1 VSKDYVETDPA
12 MGEKASEEMM
22 RLREHCDNRL
32 IGLRVDRF
40 SWWTHWRELAD
51 YILPR
56 RYKWLITPNQATRGS
71 PINQRIIDSTATISM
86 RVLASGMMSGLTSPT
101 RPWFRLETSR
111 QDLMEMPDVKTW
123 CDECTSRMRVVF
135 AESNF
140 YNGLGQMYE
149 DLGVFGT
156 GPMLIYE
163 DFEDVI
169 RVQNPCAGEYYLA
182 NDQRLRANV
191 FYREFVMTVSQV
203 VDEFGLQ
210 NVSPTVRQSVNTG
223 GASLTREIRV
233 GHAIEPNADYVPK
246 APGTKGMLYREI
258 YWELGTGRNFT
269 LRVRGYHELPFIA
282 PRWSIVGNDAYGR
295 SPGMDALGDIKQL
308 QVEQKRKAQAIDK
321 HVNPPLL
328 ADVSLKNE
336 PASMLP
342 GGVTYVSQT
351 AGVGMK
357 PIYEIRPDIQGMM
370 LDIKEVQDRI
380 RKIFFHDL
388 FLMISQIDTV
398 RSATE
403 IDARKEE
410 KLIQLGPVIERFQ
423 DEALNPAI
431 DRTFNIMSRAGLIP
445 KPPKVLQGQHIKVN
459 YISMLA
465 EAQKAAATAGIERVF
480 QFAGNLAAVD
490 PGIMNNLDSDEAIRQ
505 YGDDLN
511 VPSKIF
517 RDPKVV
523 DQMRQ
528 QQQQKQEQQEAMQQ
542 TMAGVQGAQVLSQ
555 TDVGGGKNAL
565 QSMIGS

>member
-191 FYREFVMTVSQV
+191 FYREFVMTVSQI
-203 VDEFGLQ
+203 VDEFGME
-210 NVSPTVRQSVNTG
+210 NVSPTVRQSVRTG

-431 DRTFNIMSRAGLIP
+431 DRTFDIMSRAGLIP

>member
-1 VSKDYVETDPA
+1 MSKDYVETDPA

-111 QDLMEMPDVKTW
+111 QDLMEMSDVKAW

-223 GASLTREIRV
+223 GASLTREIRI